1 MSTVGL
7 LCWPGQRGKEDID
20 ACVGSI
26 NKIRIA
32 TMLDTIFT
40 DATEP
45 AALLLILSILLWLGY
60 LGLRLSGRLR
70 IPVVTSFMLLG
81 VVLGPSGLG
90 VLSVSILDALRLI
103 EPIALGLIT
112 FSAGEQ
118 LYIRDVRNLSRQSFT
133 GIIMETVMPIALV
146 GALIFFLTCLLY
158 TYDAAD
164 DLTRVDLGGRRII
177 KKKKKKK

>member
-45 AALLLILSILLWLGY
+45 AALLHPLHPAVARVPWAKT
-60 LGLRLSGRLR
+60 LRTPPHTCGHIIHAVGRGPRTKRPGRPIRLHPGCPAVDRTECPGTNNFLR
-70 IPVVTSFMLLG
+70 
-81 VVLGPSGLG
+81 
-90 VLSVSILDALRLI
+90 R
-103 EPIALGLIT
+103 
-112 FSAGEQ
+112 
-118 LYIRDVRNLSRQSFT
+118 
-133 GIIMETVMPIALV
+133 
-146 GALIFFLTCLLY
+146 
-158 TYDAAD
+158 
-164 DLTRVDLGGRRII
+164 
-177 KKKKKKK
+177 